1 MKTEV
6 YDQINELEKD
16 HWWYK
21 GMFALSRDQLEKYVF
36 RSPAGSGKCTILDI
50 GCGTGY
56 WTEELLGRGIVIAAD
71 NSRKALAICRRRGL
85 NNLIE
90 CSADALPISSE
101 SCDLITALGVIEHLD
116 DDRGLAREMQRALQ
130 PGGYGVILTSAYMFL
145 WSEHDDVAYHKR
157 RYTAA
162 EMKDIMRRAGL
173 EVVKLSYV
181 NFFMF
186 LPVMLIR
193 LARSIKFSKDRP
205 SAGSRSPDLYM
216 PPLLVN
222 KALYSL
228 LRIESKILKYTDLPF
243 GISLFMVV
251 KKSG

>member
-6 YDQINELEKD
+6 YDQINELEKE

-21 GMFALSRDQLEKYVF
+21 GMFALSRDQLEQHVF
-36 RSPAGSGKCTILDI
+36 RDYAGSGKHTILDI

-56 WTEELLGRGIVIAAD
+56 WTNELLSRGIVFAAD
-71 NSRKALAICRRRGL
+71 NSKKALAICRRKGL
-85 NNLIE
+85 SNLIE

-116 DDRGLAREMQRALQ
+116 DDRGLAKEMYRALK
-130 PGGYGVILTSAYMFL
+130 PGGYGVLLTSAYMFL

-157 RYTAA
+157 RYTAR
-162 EMKDIMRRAGL
+162 ELKDIMRQAGL
-173 EVVKLSYV
+173 EVVKISYV

-193 LARSIKFSKDRP
+193 LARSIKFSKDRQ
-205 SAGSRSPDLYM
+205 SAGSQSPDLYM
-216 PPLLVN
+216 PTPLVN
-222 KALYSL
+222 RALYSL
-228 LRIESKILKYTDLPF
+228 LRMESKILKYLNLPF
-243 GISLFMVV
+243 GVSLFMIV